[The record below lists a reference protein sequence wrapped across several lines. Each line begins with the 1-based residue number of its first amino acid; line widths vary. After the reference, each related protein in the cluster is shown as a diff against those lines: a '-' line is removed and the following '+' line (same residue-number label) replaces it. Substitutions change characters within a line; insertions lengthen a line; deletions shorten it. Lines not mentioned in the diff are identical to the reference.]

1 MDMTTD
7 TSKSIKNGSLKRV
20 ILCAVCAVVLGF
32 PILVGTVSCS
42 SMPMRWW
49 MESTAGWGDIFHG
62 QGDIGAALAEEASIF
77 PVQVPEVLNSEAAIE
92 INSQG
97 RLDFDWHP
105 VDVFSEPLAPLFPPS
120 CINGD
125 LSLDFENSSFIF
137 SSLGG
142 NSTGTFEYSN
152 GEEAIERL
160 GKEGLSLTF
169 LNTLAWRA
177 SNGSH
182 ETAISCLSLT
192 PSEVES
198 VLPSRS
204 ELLTETGQPLIL
216 IFLSSDGNLQ
226 VYAPQW
232 NEFGRYETD

>member
-1 MDMTTD
+1 MTTD

-32 PILVGTVSCS
+32 PILVGTASCS
-42 SMPMRWW
+42 SMPIRWW
-49 MESTAGWGDIFHG
+49 MESTDGWADISSIEVVSLTE
-62 QGDIGAALAEEASIF
+62 QARIF
-77 PVQVPEVLNSEAAIE
+77 PVQIPKVLNSEASIE
-92 INSQG
+92 INPQG
-97 RLDFDWHP
+97 RLDFDWHGP
-105 VDVFSEPLAPLFPPS
+105 DDVFSEPLAPLFPTS